1 MIPHEY
7 IEELTRRTD
16 IVDLVG
22 SYVQLKRKGR
32 LYGGLCPFHSEKTPS
47 FYVYPDT
54 QSFYCFGCGAGGD
67 AITFAKKINSI
78 SYGEAVKLLAGRAGM
93 PEPQEDDK
101 TGRMRSRILS
111 MNKEAARFFH
121 ACLNSTVE
129 EAYWRRRG
137 LDDKTIV
144 RFGLGYAPNDGQAL
158 YQFLRDKGYNQQE
171 LDASGLFKRSQS
183 GRIYCLFWKRVMTPI
198 FDLRGN
204 IIAFG
209 GRVLDDS
216 KPKYVNSPETLVYH
230 KSETV
235 FALQIAKK
243 SASRRFVLCEGY
255 MDVISMQQAG
265 IDTAVCA
272 CGTALTPEQVRLI
285 SEYAEE
291 VILSY
296 DSDEAGQKATLR
308 SLELFR
314 NSPVRVGV
322 LQIPGAK
329 DPDEYIKKY
338 GAERFQ
344 ALLDGVGNA
353 LDFRLKRLRDQYDLK
368 QDAQRLEYVREAVDM
383 LAERSNP
390 TEQEVYAG
398 RLAEETNISKTAIMT
413 QLAAAVKKAGNK
425 RRRDQNRARLHSGEM
440 NRISV
445 PYSAGGSQALGVAS
459 AKIEGRLRTPE
470 YVAAAVSACLAG
482 REGRAYD
489 RDLLKNAFSR
499 SGFTSGYLD
508 GKIDG
513 TMFGVRSEADA
524 ELTKK
529 TLPALR
535 ELYRRER
542 SRVPVRMKL
551 EIEGGGEKL
560 TVTDDEGNRAFAY
573 GDAEP
578 QPARTDPTESL
589 QRSLSKTGGT
599 PFAVEKIDVE
609 MDGGPWFVPGS
620 AVNELRRTALE
631 GLQQKREVLHPWPVN
646 DVTLPPLPLRTLP
659 PHRTLRA
666 RFEHWDQVPER
677 ALSGIEYLILP
688 IAQADRVPREWRSKT
703 ILELPRVMFGA
714 LEADTARR
722 IAATQDAGFA
732 GYEAGNIAHLRLCR
746 GLPLSGGFGL
756 NVTNDLSAQFYADH
770 GLDSILIL
778 PEVKD
783 SDISTIAPTKNGKP
797 VPTGVLI
804 YGHMPLMVTRACPLQ
819 NIHDCTHCD
828 KTGVLTDRK
837 AKKFPVR
844 CGMGV
849 RTIYNPVPIYMG
861 DKPGALTVDYGVAYF
876 TLETREEAAA
886 ILDAIRQHA
895 PFEGDFTRGLYFKGT
910 N

>member
-16 IVDLVG
+16 IVELVG

-32 LYGGLCPFHSEKTPS
+32 LYGGLCPFHSEKSPS

-78 SYGEAVKLLAGRAGM
+78 DYPEAVKMLAARAGM

-129 EAYWRRRG
+129 EARQARAYWRRRG

-171 LDASGLFKRSQS
+171 LDASGLFKRSPS

-230 KSETV
+230 KSDTV
-235 FALQIAKK
+235 FALQIAKR

-272 CGTALTPEQVRLI
+272 CGTALTPDQVRLI
-285 SEYAEE
+285 SEYADE

-314 NSPVRVGV
+314 NSPVKVGV

-338 GAERFQ
+338 CAERFK

-353 LDFRLKRLRDQYDLK
+353 LDFRLGRLRSQYDLS
-368 QDAQRLEYVREAVDM
+368 QDAQRLEYVKQAVDL
-383 LAERSNP
+383 LAERSSP

-413 QLAAAVKKAGNK
+413 QLETAVKRVGSK
-425 RRRDQNRARLHSGEM
+425 RRYEKKKAVLQSGEM
-440 NRISV
+440 NQIKVS
-445 PYSAGGSQALGVAS
+445 YTAGGSQALG
-459 AKIEGRLRTPE
+459 I
-470 YVAAAVSACLAG
+470 VSAQQ
-482 REGRAYD
+482 R
-489 RDLLKNAFSR
+489 LL
-499 SGFTSGYLD
+499 
-508 GKIDG
+508 
-513 TMFGVRSEADA
+513 
-524 ELTKK
+524 
-529 TLPALR
+529 
-535 ELYRRER
+535 
-542 SRVPVRMKL
+542 
-551 EIEGGGEKL
+551 
-560 TVTDDEGNRAFAY
+560 
-573 GDAEP
+573 
-578 QPARTDPTESL
+578 
-589 QRSLSKTGGT
+589 
-599 PFAVEKIDVE
+599 
-609 MDGGPWFVPGS
+609 
-620 AVNELRRTALE
+620 
-631 GLQQKREVLHPWPVN
+631 
-646 DVTLPPLPLRTLP
+646 
-659 PHRTLRA
+659 
-666 RFEHWDQVPER
+666 
-677 ALSGIEYLILP
+677 
-688 IAQADRVPREWRSKT
+688 
-703 ILELPRVMFGA
+703 
-714 LEADTARR
+714 
-722 IAATQDAGFA
+722 
-732 GYEAGNIAHLRLCR
+732 
-746 GLPLSGGFGL
+746 
-756 NVTNDLSAQFYADH
+756 
-770 GLDSILIL
+770 
-778 PEVKD
+778 
-783 SDISTIAPTKNGKP
+783 
-797 VPTGVLI
+797 
-804 YGHMPLMVTRACPLQ
+804 
-819 NIHDCTHCD
+819 
-828 KTGVLTDRK
+828 
-837 AKKFPVR
+837 
-844 CGMGV
+844 
-849 RTIYNPVPIYMG
+849 
-861 DKPGALTVDYGVAYF
+861 
-876 TLETREEAAA
+876 AA
-886 ILDAIRQHA
+886 ILREPQYLDLVKDQLTAEQFIQPQQKELYEAMLRCREQGVEISLTALHAFAGEEALNELSHLAAQYSDVNCTPDDIRLYLDRIA
-895 PFEGDFTRGLYFKGT
+895 RGMPVASKAAGMTNEELSSYFQSMREKKQGLVCKEE
-910 N
+910 

>member
-16 IVDLVG
+16 IVELVG

-78 SYGEAVKLLAGRAGM
+78 DYPEAVKMLAARAGM

-129 EAYWRRRG
+129 EARQARAYWRRRG

-171 LDASGLFKRSQS
+171 LDASGLFKRSPS

-230 KSETV
+230 KSDTV
-235 FALQIAKK
+235 FALQIAKR

-272 CGTALTPEQVRLI
+272 CGTALTPDQVRLI
-285 SEYAEE
+285 SEYADE

-314 NSPVRVGV
+314 NSPVKVGV

-338 GAERFQ
+338 GAERFK

-353 LDFRLKRLRDQYDLK
+353 LDFRLGRLRSQYDLS
-368 QDAQRLEYVREAVDM
+368 QDAQRLEYVKQAVDL
-383 LAERSNP
+383 LAERSSP

-398 RLAEETNISKTAIMT
+398 RLAEETNISKAAIMT
-413 QLAAAVKKAGNK
+413 QLGTAVKKAGSK
-425 RRRDQNRARLHSGEM
+425 RRREHDRQVLRSGEM
-440 NRISV
+440 DQIKVS
-445 PYSAGGSQALGVAS
+445 YTAGGSQALG
-459 AKIEGRLRTPE
+459 I
-470 YVAAAVSACLAG
+470 VSAQQ
-482 REGRAYD
+482 R
-489 RDLLKNAFSR
+489 LL
-499 SGFTSGYLD
+499 
-508 GKIDG
+508 
-513 TMFGVRSEADA
+513 
-524 ELTKK
+524 
-529 TLPALR
+529 
-535 ELYRRER
+535 
-542 SRVPVRMKL
+542 
-551 EIEGGGEKL
+551 
-560 TVTDDEGNRAFAY
+560 
-573 GDAEP
+573 
-578 QPARTDPTESL
+578 
-589 QRSLSKTGGT
+589 
-599 PFAVEKIDVE
+599 
-609 MDGGPWFVPGS
+609 
-620 AVNELRRTALE
+620 
-631 GLQQKREVLHPWPVN
+631 
-646 DVTLPPLPLRTLP
+646 
-659 PHRTLRA
+659 
-666 RFEHWDQVPER
+666 
-677 ALSGIEYLILP
+677 
-688 IAQADRVPREWRSKT
+688 
-703 ILELPRVMFGA
+703 
-714 LEADTARR
+714 
-722 IAATQDAGFA
+722 
-732 GYEAGNIAHLRLCR
+732 
-746 GLPLSGGFGL
+746 
-756 NVTNDLSAQFYADH
+756 
-770 GLDSILIL
+770 
-778 PEVKD
+778 
-783 SDISTIAPTKNGKP
+783 
-797 VPTGVLI
+797 
-804 YGHMPLMVTRACPLQ
+804 
-819 NIHDCTHCD
+819 
-828 KTGVLTDRK
+828 
-837 AKKFPVR
+837 
-844 CGMGV
+844 
-849 RTIYNPVPIYMG
+849 
-861 DKPGALTVDYGVAYF
+861 
-876 TLETREEAAA
+876 AA
-886 ILDAIRQHA
+886 ILREPRYLDLVQGQLTAEQFIQPQQKELYEAMLRCREQGVEISLTALHAFAGEEALNELSHLAAQYSDVNCTPDDIRLYLDRIA
-895 PFEGDFTRGLYFKGT
+895 RGMPVASKAASMTNEELSSYFQSMREKKQGLVCKEE
-910 N
+910 

>member
-16 IVDLVG
+16 IVELVG

-32 LYGGLCPFHSEKTPS
+32 LYGGLCPFHSEKSPS

-78 SYGEAVKLLAGRAGM
+78 DYPEAVKMLAARAGM

-129 EAYWRRRG
+129 EARQARAYWRRRG

-171 LDASGLFKRSQS
+171 LDASGLFKRSPS

-230 KSETV
+230 KSDTV
-235 FALQIAKK
+235 FALQIAKR

-272 CGTALTPEQVRLI
+272 CGTALTPDQVRLI
-285 SEYAEE
+285 SEYADE

-314 NSPVRVGV
+314 NSPVKVGV

-338 GAERFQ
+338 GAERFK

-353 LDFRLKRLRDQYDLK
+353 LDFRLGRLRSQYDLS
-368 QDAQRLEYVREAVDM
+368 QDAQRLEDVKQAGDL
-383 LAERSNP
+383 LAERSSP

-413 QLAAAVKKAGNK
+413 QLETAVKRVGSK
-425 RRRDQNRARLHSGEM
+425 RRYEKKKAVLQSGEM
-440 NRISV
+440 NQIKVS
-445 PYSAGGSQALGVAS
+445 YTAGGSQALG
-459 AKIEGRLRTPE
+459 I
-470 YVAAAVSACLAG
+470 VSAQQ
-482 REGRAYD
+482 R
-489 RDLLKNAFSR
+489 LL
-499 SGFTSGYLD
+499 
-508 GKIDG
+508 
-513 TMFGVRSEADA
+513 
-524 ELTKK
+524 
-529 TLPALR
+529 
-535 ELYRRER
+535 
-542 SRVPVRMKL
+542 
-551 EIEGGGEKL
+551 
-560 TVTDDEGNRAFAY
+560 
-573 GDAEP
+573 
-578 QPARTDPTESL
+578 
-589 QRSLSKTGGT
+589 
-599 PFAVEKIDVE
+599 
-609 MDGGPWFVPGS
+609 
-620 AVNELRRTALE
+620 
-631 GLQQKREVLHPWPVN
+631 
-646 DVTLPPLPLRTLP
+646 
-659 PHRTLRA
+659 
-666 RFEHWDQVPER
+666 
-677 ALSGIEYLILP
+677 
-688 IAQADRVPREWRSKT
+688 
-703 ILELPRVMFGA
+703 
-714 LEADTARR
+714 
-722 IAATQDAGFA
+722 
-732 GYEAGNIAHLRLCR
+732 
-746 GLPLSGGFGL
+746 
-756 NVTNDLSAQFYADH
+756 
-770 GLDSILIL
+770 
-778 PEVKD
+778 
-783 SDISTIAPTKNGKP
+783 
-797 VPTGVLI
+797 
-804 YGHMPLMVTRACPLQ
+804 
-819 NIHDCTHCD
+819 
-828 KTGVLTDRK
+828 
-837 AKKFPVR
+837 
-844 CGMGV
+844 
-849 RTIYNPVPIYMG
+849 
-861 DKPGALTVDYGVAYF
+861 
-876 TLETREEAAA
+876 AA
-886 ILDAIRQHA
+886 ILREPQYLDLVKDQLTAEQFIQPQQKELYEAMLRCREQGVEISLTALHAFAGEEALNELSHLAAQYSDVNCTPDDIRLYLDRIA
-895 PFEGDFTRGLYFKGT
+895 RGMPVASKAASMTNEELSSYFQSMREKKQGLVCEEE
-910 N
+910 

>member
-16 IVDLVG
+16 IVELVG
-22 SYVQLKRKGR
+22 NYVQLKRKGR
-32 LYGGLCPFHSEKTPS
+32 LYGGLCPFHSEKSPS

-78 SYGEAVKLLAGRAGM
+78 DYPEAVKMLAARAGM

-129 EAYWRRRG
+129 EARQARAYWRRRG

-171 LDASGLFKRSQS
+171 LDASGLFKRSPS

-230 KSETV
+230 KSDTV
-235 FALQIAKK
+235 FALQIAKR

-272 CGTALTPEQVRLI
+272 CGTALTPDQVRLI
-285 SEYAEE
+285 SEYADE

-314 NSPVRVGV
+314 NSPVKVGV

-353 LDFRLKRLRDQYDLK
+353 LDFRLGRLKDQYDLA
-368 QDAQRLEYVREAVDM
+368 QDAQRLEYVKEAVDL
-383 LAERSNP
+383 LAERSSP

-413 QLAAAVKKAGNK
+413 QLETAVKRVGSK
-425 RRRDQNRARLHSGEM
+425 RRYEKKKAVLQSGEM
-440 NRISV
+440 NQIKVS
-445 PYSAGGSQALGVAS
+445 YTAGGSQALG
-459 AKIEGRLRTPE
+459 I
-470 YVAAAVSACLAG
+470 VSAQQ
-482 REGRAYD
+482 R
-489 RDLLKNAFSR
+489 LL
-499 SGFTSGYLD
+499 
-508 GKIDG
+508 
-513 TMFGVRSEADA
+513 
-524 ELTKK
+524 
-529 TLPALR
+529 
-535 ELYRRER
+535 
-542 SRVPVRMKL
+542 
-551 EIEGGGEKL
+551 
-560 TVTDDEGNRAFAY
+560 
-573 GDAEP
+573 
-578 QPARTDPTESL
+578 
-589 QRSLSKTGGT
+589 
-599 PFAVEKIDVE
+599 
-609 MDGGPWFVPGS
+609 
-620 AVNELRRTALE
+620 
-631 GLQQKREVLHPWPVN
+631 
-646 DVTLPPLPLRTLP
+646 
-659 PHRTLRA
+659 
-666 RFEHWDQVPER
+666 
-677 ALSGIEYLILP
+677 
-688 IAQADRVPREWRSKT
+688 
-703 ILELPRVMFGA
+703 
-714 LEADTARR
+714 
-722 IAATQDAGFA
+722 
-732 GYEAGNIAHLRLCR
+732 
-746 GLPLSGGFGL
+746 
-756 NVTNDLSAQFYADH
+756 
-770 GLDSILIL
+770 
-778 PEVKD
+778 
-783 SDISTIAPTKNGKP
+783 
-797 VPTGVLI
+797 
-804 YGHMPLMVTRACPLQ
+804 
-819 NIHDCTHCD
+819 
-828 KTGVLTDRK
+828 
-837 AKKFPVR
+837 
-844 CGMGV
+844 
-849 RTIYNPVPIYMG
+849 
-861 DKPGALTVDYGVAYF
+861 
-876 TLETREEAAA
+876 AA
-886 ILDAIRQHA
+886 ILREPQYLDLVKDQLTAEQFIQPQQKELYEAMLRCREQGVEISLTALHAFAGEEALNELSHLAAQYSDVNCTPDDIRLYLDRIA
-895 PFEGDFTRGLYFKGT
+895 RGMPVASKAASMTNEELSSYFQSMREKKQGLVCKEE
-910 N
+910 

>member
-16 IVDLVG
+16 IVELVG

-32 LYGGLCPFHSEKTPS
+32 LYGGLCPFHSEKSPS

-78 SYGEAVKLLAGRAGM
+78 DYPEAVKMLAARAGM

-129 EAYWRRRG
+129 EARQARAYWRRRG

-171 LDASGLFKRSQS
+171 LDASGLFKRSPS

-230 KSETV
+230 KSDTV
-235 FALQIAKK
+235 FALQIAKR

-272 CGTALTPEQVRLI
+272 CGTALTPDQVRLI
-285 SEYAEE
+285 SEYADE

-314 NSPVRVGV
+314 NSPVKVGV

-338 GAERFQ
+338 GAERFK

-353 LDFRLKRLRDQYDLK
+353 LDFRLGRLRSQYDLS
-368 QDAQRLEYVREAVDM
+368 QDAQRLEYVKQAVDL
-383 LAERSNP
+383 LAERSSP

-413 QLAAAVKKAGNK
+413 QLETAVKRVGSK
-425 RRRDQNRARLHSGEM
+425 RRYEKKKAVLQSGEM
-440 NRISV
+440 NQIKVS
-445 PYSAGGSQALGVAS
+445 YTAGGSQALG
-459 AKIEGRLRTPE
+459 I
-470 YVAAAVSACLAG
+470 VSAQQ
-482 REGRAYD
+482 R
-489 RDLLKNAFSR
+489 LL
-499 SGFTSGYLD
+499 
-508 GKIDG
+508 
-513 TMFGVRSEADA
+513 
-524 ELTKK
+524 
-529 TLPALR
+529 
-535 ELYRRER
+535 
-542 SRVPVRMKL
+542 
-551 EIEGGGEKL
+551 
-560 TVTDDEGNRAFAY
+560 
-573 GDAEP
+573 
-578 QPARTDPTESL
+578 
-589 QRSLSKTGGT
+589 
-599 PFAVEKIDVE
+599 
-609 MDGGPWFVPGS
+609 
-620 AVNELRRTALE
+620 
-631 GLQQKREVLHPWPVN
+631 
-646 DVTLPPLPLRTLP
+646 
-659 PHRTLRA
+659 
-666 RFEHWDQVPER
+666 
-677 ALSGIEYLILP
+677 
-688 IAQADRVPREWRSKT
+688 
-703 ILELPRVMFGA
+703 
-714 LEADTARR
+714 
-722 IAATQDAGFA
+722 
-732 GYEAGNIAHLRLCR
+732 
-746 GLPLSGGFGL
+746 
-756 NVTNDLSAQFYADH
+756 
-770 GLDSILIL
+770 
-778 PEVKD
+778 
-783 SDISTIAPTKNGKP
+783 
-797 VPTGVLI
+797 
-804 YGHMPLMVTRACPLQ
+804 
-819 NIHDCTHCD
+819 
-828 KTGVLTDRK
+828 
-837 AKKFPVR
+837 
-844 CGMGV
+844 
-849 RTIYNPVPIYMG
+849 
-861 DKPGALTVDYGVAYF
+861 
-876 TLETREEAAA
+876 AA
-886 ILDAIRQHA
+886 ILREPQYLDLVKDQLTAEQFIQPQQKELYEAMLRCREQGVEISLTALHAFAGEEALNELSHLAAQYSDVNCTPDDIRLYLDRIA
-895 PFEGDFTRGLYFKGT
+895 RGMPVASKAAGMTNEELSSYFQSMREKKQGLVCEEE
-910 N
+910 

>member
-16 IVDLVG
+16 IVELVG

-32 LYGGLCPFHSEKTPS
+32 LYGGLCPFHSEKSPS

-67 AITFAKKINSI
+67 AFTFTKKINSI
-78 SYGEAVKLLAGRAGM
+78 DYPEAVKLLASRAGM

-129 EAYWRRRG
+129 EARQARAYWRRRG

-171 LDASGLFKRSQS
+171 LDASGLFKRSAS

-230 KSETV
+230 KSDTV
-235 FALQIAKK
+235 FALQIAKR

-255 MDVISMQQAG
+255 MDVISMHQAG

-272 CGTALTPEQVRLI
+272 CGTALTPDQVKLI

-314 NSPVRVGV
+314 NSPVKVGV

-338 GAERFQ
+338 GADRFK

-353 LDFRLKRLRDQYDLK
+353 LDFRLKRLRDKYDLS
-368 QDAQRLEYVREAVDM
+368 QDSQRLEYIKEAVDM

-398 RLAEETNISKTAIMT
+398 RLSEETNISKNAILTQLGTAI
-413 QLAAAVKKAGNK
+413 KRAGYK
-425 RRRDQNRARLHSGEM
+425 RRQEQNRARLKEGEM
-440 NRISV
+440 NQINV
-445 PYSAGGSQALGVAS
+445 PYSAGGSQALGIAS
-459 AKIEGRLRTPE
+459 AEQRLL
-470 YVAAAVSACLAG
+470 AAML
-482 REGRAYD
+482 REP
-489 RDLLKNAFSR
+489 S
-499 SGFTSGYLD
+499 YLD
-508 GKIDG
+508 K
-513 TMFGVRSEADA
+513 VKSQ
-524 ELTKK
+524 
-529 TLPALR
+529 LPPERFILPQQR
-535 ELYRRER
+535 ELYEAMLQCREQG
-542 SRVPVRMKL
+542 
-551 EIEGGGEKL
+551 IEL
-560 TVTDDEGNRAFAY
+560 
-573 GDAEP
+573 
-578 QPARTDPTESL
+578 
-589 QRSLSKTGGT
+589 SLS
-599 PFAVEKIDVE
+599 
-609 MDGGPWFVPGS
+609 
-620 AVNELRRTALE
+620 
-631 GLQQKREVLHPWPVN
+631 
-646 DVTLPPLPLRTLP
+646 
-659 PHRTLRA
+659 TLRA
-666 RFEHWDQVPER
+666 FVSEE
-677 ALSGIEYLILP
+677 ALNELSLFAAKYSDVNCTPDDIRLYL
-688 IAQADRVPREWRSKT
+688 D
-703 ILELPRVMFGA
+703 
-714 LEADTARR
+714 R
-722 IAATQDAGFA
+722 IA
-732 GYEAGNIAHLRLCR
+732 R
-746 GLPLSGGFGL
+746 GTPMASKAAEMSNDQLKQYLQSMREKKQGDLP
-756 NVTNDLSAQFYADH
+756 A
-770 GLDSILIL
+770 
-778 PEVKD
+778 
-783 SDISTIAPTKNGKP
+783 
-797 VPTGVLI
+797 
-804 YGHMPLMVTRACPLQ
+804 
-819 NIHDCTHCD
+819 
-828 KTGVLTDRK
+828 
-837 AKKFPVR
+837 
-844 CGMGV
+844 
-849 RTIYNPVPIYMG
+849 
-861 DKPGALTVDYGVAYF
+861 
-876 TLETREEAAA
+876 EE
-886 ILDAIRQHA
+886 
-895 PFEGDFTRGLYFKGT
+895 
-910 N
+910 